1 MKSLITFILLTNF
14 VFAASSQNATLPP
27 SYFNYSYD
35 STGNRIK
42 RELIV
47 ISNSPPAPGHHRGND
62 TTGNIAG
69 TGNQGLSKVG
79 GTETNAGNKTGGSYE
94 AFIGEKKVSI
104 FPNPT
109 KGELSIA
116 ISNFDKNCTGSI
128 TISDM
133 SGKVLF
139 RNSNI
144 SASNSL
150 NISGFA
156 RGSYVLRV
164 VVNGKNKEY
173 VLVKE

>member
-62 TTGNIAG
+62 TTGKIAG
-69 TGNQGLSKVG
+69 TVNQGLSKAG
-79 GTETNAGNKTGGSYE
+79 DTESNAGNKPGGSYE

-109 KGELSIA
+109 KGVLSIV
-116 ISNFDKNCTGSI
+116 ISNFDRFC
-128 TISDM
+128 
-133 SGKVLF
+133 
-139 RNSNI
+139 
-144 SASNSL
+144 
-150 NISGFA
+150 
-156 RGSYVLRV
+156 
-164 VVNGKNKEY
+164 
-173 VLVKE
+173 